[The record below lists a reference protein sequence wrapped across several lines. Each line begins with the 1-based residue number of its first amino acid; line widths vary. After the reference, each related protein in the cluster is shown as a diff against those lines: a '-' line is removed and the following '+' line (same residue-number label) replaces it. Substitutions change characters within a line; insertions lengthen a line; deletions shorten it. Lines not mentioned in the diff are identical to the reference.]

1 MDSCNSCGGNMDIGG
16 AVSKFDLRQSSTLT
30 NRIDEE
36 KQQNRLSGA
45 TIRKIKQLINKFNN
59 FHNDDKTKKFNKYER
74 HKYKLLY
81 EYERHELKPRIETIN
96 DLYRNLATIQQMGFT
111 LYYYIDDDNPENN
124 DYLYCLEY
132 GQLRG
137 DRVSETFKY
146 DRLDY
151 KTIKDHE
158 QIYKFAMDRMTKLYD
173 RIREQN
179 EEGLDRWATVKAY
192 REAIGDEEP
201 YISRPAPRR
210 VSECDR
216 DPEGSQSET
225 KKEKEYK
232 FHLNGFNF
240 TADDL
245 GRNLILQY
253 MADKRQQPPIAIF

>member
-1 MDSCNSCGGNMDIGG
+1 MYDRCDMDSCDSCGGDMDISG
-16 AVSKFDLRQSSTLT
+16 ANSQHDKRTIKD
-30 NRIDEE
+30 RIDEE

-59 FHNDDKTKKFNKYER
+59 FHNNDTKKFNKHER

-81 EYERHELKPRIETIN
+81 DYERHELKPRIETIN

-124 DYLYCLEY
+124 DYLYSLEY

-137 DRVSETFKY
+137 DRVPETFKY

-158 QIYKFAMDRMTKLYD
+158 QIYKFAMERMTKLYD
-173 RIREQN
+173 RIRERN
-179 EEGLDRWATVKAY
+179 NEGLDLWATVKAY
-192 REAIGDEEP
+192 RETIGDEEP
-201 YISRPAPRR
+201 YKPRT
-210 VSECDR
+210 EA
-216 DPEGSQSET
+216 
-225 KKEKEYK
+225 KKEEYK
-232 FHLNGFNF
+232 FNINGVNF

-253 MADKRQQPPIAIF
+253 MAEKRQQPPIAIF

>member
-1 MDSCNSCGGNMDIGG
+1 MFFDMYDRCDMDNSGAGACNLGLGSPNSQLNERTI
-16 AVSKFDLRQSSTLT
+16 K
-30 NRIDEE
+30 NRIDDE

-59 FHNDDKTKKFNKYER
+59 FHNDDAKKFNKYER

-96 DLYRNLATIQQMGFT
+96 DLYINLATIQQMGFT

-124 DYLYCLEY
+124 DFLFSLEY

-137 DRVSETFKY
+137 DRVPETFKY

-151 KTIKDHE
+151 KTIKEHE

-179 EEGLDRWATVKAY
+179 AEGLDRWATVKAY

-201 YISRPAPRR
+201 YNPRQTTN
-210 VSECDR
+210 SNEE
-216 DPEGSQSET
+216 P